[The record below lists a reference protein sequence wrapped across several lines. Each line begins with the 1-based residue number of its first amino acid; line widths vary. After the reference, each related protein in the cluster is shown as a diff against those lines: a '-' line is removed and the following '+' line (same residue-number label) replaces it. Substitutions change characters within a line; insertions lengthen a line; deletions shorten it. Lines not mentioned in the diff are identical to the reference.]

1 MINQLIWIPTI
12 TWTKILEPMKCKNHK
27 IHNTKEAKITLDVLL
42 MRKTQKTSGKNCV
55 AQLPKWSTL
64 MNGCSTRYAQ
74 NPPSLVLS
82 IYSCCPS
89 SYYQLTLPSLFFNL
103 VVRSTIELQ
112 LQSLSLLGWICSN
125 SNDSQ
130 VSNNP
135 HYTKEQ
141 IKGSDG

>member
-1 MINQLIWIPTI
+1 
-12 TWTKILEPMKCKNHK
+12 
-27 IHNTKEAKITLDVLL
+27 
-42 MRKTQKTSGKNCV
+42 
-55 AQLPKWSTL
+55 
-64 MNGCSTRYAQ
+64 MNSCSTRYAQ

-82 IYSCCPS
+82 LYSCCPS

-112 LQSLSLLGWICSN
+112 LQSLSFLGWICCG

-130 VSNNP
+130 ASNNP

-141 IKGSDG
+141 SKGSDGWEGIDLLSSIWLWWERENRDKGQVFGSHNLLGFCQLVDVNYGFIS